1 MATYYIKPAA
11 NGGSDSNN
19 GLTPSTAWATLGK
32 ALSASPG
39 LSAGDIVYLAPGT
52 YRESL
57 SANLEYL
64 GNSGTEGNSIQ
75 IKGDP
80 RALQSWGN
88 ITPGIVRW
96 TVFPTDNTNP
106 VTGWKILLANSKNY
120 VKWESIYFDTWTS
133 GYAITLN
140 LCRGW
145 SFTKCCFNSV
155 QLNNQIF
162 QLSNAAGVPYDFT
175 LDQCVLYGMQC
186 FTVTHERHTSVYDVN
201 INIKDCLFLGNP
213 QTGQAIVFT
222 PSGTGSDGNGIK
234 IYNSYFAGFNS
245 QSIYISSTNTTHNSI
260 VKNCIIVNG
269 NIYGAVTGAVVQTYN
284 RLIGTAL
291 QNTASSGTSISAGT
305 SGLSLGYERI
315 NNLFA
320 HDIYSS
326 YFNSPLINS
335 GELLNAPTT
344 DLYSNPWTGANPDVG
359 PIAYRPISNPQ
370 FVASDSV
377 VNIRQN
383 TTSRTEF
390 INLNSVGYKFNT
402 ASLVASYIK
411 LGGTRTSIPLVTQT
425 VTGAWTSGG
434 FVEIDPINMPG
445 LYRFDIPDTVFASS
459 ASAIQIINTANS
471 DKATI
476 TYKFTQEY
484 KIDLTQA
491 VPEINVPNTIGDALN
506 AARAGTF
513 GGMTIGNNELSYYSP
528 TNAIIKTF
536 TVDSNTYIRSKKE
549 KNFIPYDGLK
559 LYLDAGKGISYSGTG
574 SNWVDISGNYNNG
587 LLINGPTYNS
597 ANEGTIVFD
606 GTNDYIS
613 FNSQPLSPTAFT
625 VIVNVKFSS
634 FTTQGASRRLV
645 AINGTGYTG
654 NTFSLFV
661 SSTGQIGYILGNG
674 TGNLEDYSNAVGVPV
689 LELNKWYHV
698 CLTFN
703 GSQKKIYIGGNLYS
717 TYISPTTFSNPLN
730 NKLLIG
736 SYNGSIGLLQ
746 GSIGTVHIYNRALSD
761 TEVMANY
768 AIYSNRYV
776 LGIVQSGLLLHID
789 PNNLQSYPGSGIILY
804 NLVNTQYN
812 GVMSNGASFGTD
824 FTGGYIATDGTNDF
838 VKFPITRST
847 VPYTVFA
854 FARVLGN
861 GRLISDDS
869 NWIMGNYQG
878 SQNAYH
884 ANTWVMGPYA
894 AGPTGNGWRSHCV
907 TGDYTND
914 NWKVYANGVKLAE
927 NNNGSTGFTNIT
939 WGAWNS
945 GSEPC
950 AGNFGVFLIYDRVLT
965 DAEILQ
971 NHEAL
976 RGRYGL

>member
-1 MATYYIKPAA
+1 MAIYYIKPAA

-19 GLTPSTAWATLGK
+19 GLSSSTAWATLGK

-39 LSAGDIVYLAPGT
+39 LSAGDIVYIAPGT

-57 SANLEYL
+57 SAHLEYL
-64 GNSGTEGNSIQ
+64 GNSGTDNNPIT

-80 RALQSWGN
+80 RALQPWGN
-88 ITPGIVRW
+88 ISPGIVRW

-106 VTGWKILLANSKNY
+106 TTGWRILSANSKNY

-133 GYAITLN
+133 SYAITLN

-155 QLNNQIF
+155 QLNNQII
-162 QLSNAAGVPYDFT
+162 QLTNAAGIPYDFT

-186 FTVTHERHTSVYDVN
+186 LVATHERHTSTYDVN

-213 QTGQAIVFT
+213 STGQAIVFT
-222 PSGTGSDGNGIK
+222 PSGTGSDGNGVK

-260 VKNCIIVNG
+260 VKNCIIING
-269 NIYGAVTGAVVQTYN
+269 NIFGSVTGAVVQTYN
-284 RLIGTAL
+284 RLLGSSL
-291 QNTASSGTSISAGT
+291 QNTASSTTTISAGT

-326 YFNSPLINS
+326 YLNSPLINT
-335 GELLNAPTT
+335 GELLNSPTT
-344 DLYSNPWTGANPDVG
+344 DLYGNPWTGANPDVG
-359 PIAYRPISNPQ
+359 PIAYRPLSNPQ
-370 FVASDSV
+370 YIASDSV

-402 ASLVASYIK
+402 ATLIASYVK
-411 LGGTRTSIPLVTQT
+411 LGGTRTSIPLVNQT
-425 VTGAWTSGG
+425 VTGAWVSGG
-434 FVEIDPINMPG
+434 FVEIDPVNMPG
-445 LYRFDIPDTVFASS
+445 LYRFDIPDTVFSSS

-471 DKATI
+471 DKTTI

-491 VPEINVPNTIGDALN
+491 IPQINVPNTVGDALN

-513 GGMTIGNNELSYYSP
+513 GGMTIGNKELNYYSP

-559 LYLDAGKGISYSGTG
+559 LYLDAGKGLSYSGSG
-574 SNWVDISGNYNNG
+574 SNWVDLSGNYNNG
-587 LLINGPTYNS
+587 TLINGPTFNS
-597 ANEGTIVFD
+597 ANEGTIAFD

-613 FNSQPLSPTAFT
+613 FNTQPLSSTAFT
-625 VIVNVKFSS
+625 IILNFKVSS
-634 FTTQGASRRLV
+634 FTTDNGAYRRLI

-661 SSTGQIGYILGNG
+661 SNTGQIGYLLGNG
-674 TGNLEDYSNAVGVPV
+674 SGNLEDYTNTVGVPV

-703 GSQKKIYIGGNLYS
+703 GTQKKLYIGGNLIVTNTS
-717 TYISPTTFSNPLN
+717 STTFTNPLN
-730 NKLLIG
+730 NKLILG
-736 SYNGSIGLLQ
+736 SYNGSIGCLQ
-746 GSIGTVHIYNRALSD
+746 GSIGAVHIYDRALSD
-761 TEVMANY
+761 SEVLSNY
-768 AIYSNRYV
+768 AIYSNRYISGV
-776 LGIVQSGLLLHID
+776 VTSGLMLYID
-789 PNNLQSYPGSGIILY
+789 PNNLQSYPGSGTLLY
-804 NLVNTQYN
+804 NLVGTSYN
-812 GVMSNGASFGTD
+812 GIMSNGASFGTD
-824 FTGGYIATDGTNDF
+824 STGGYIATDGTNDF

-847 VPYTVFA
+847 VPYTVFV

-869 NWIMGNYQG
+869 NWLMGNYQG
-878 SQNAYH
+878 SQNVYH
-884 ANTWVMGPYA
+884 ANSWVLQSGG
-894 AGPTGNGWRSHCV
+894 GPTGNGWRSHCV
-907 TGDYTND
+907 TGDYASD

-927 NNNGSTGFTNIT
+927 NNQGTNGFTNIT

-950 AGNFGVFLIYDRVLT
+950 AGHFSVFLIYDRVLT
-965 DAEILQ
+965 DAEVLQ

-976 RGRYGL
+976 RGRYGI

>member
-1 MATYYIKPAA
+1 MATFYIKPSAS
-11 NGGSDSNN
+11 GGNDSNN
-19 GLTPSTAWATLGK
+19 GLSPSTAWATLGK

-39 LSAGDIVYLAPGT
+39 LSAGDIVYVAPGT

-64 GNSGTEGNSIQ
+64 GNSGTDVNPIQ

-80 RALQSWGN
+80 RALQAWGN

-106 VTGWKILLANSKNY
+106 VTGWKILSANSKNY

-133 GYAITLN
+133 SYAITLN

-162 QLSNAAGVPYDFT
+162 QLTNAAGVPYDFT

-186 FTVTHERHTSVYDVN
+186 FTVTHERHTSTYDVN
-201 INIKDCLFLGNP
+201 INIKDCIFLGNP

-222 PSGTGSDGNGIK
+222 ASGTGSDGNGIK

-284 RLIGTAL
+284 RLIGTSL
-291 QNTASSGTSISAGT
+291 QNTASSATSISAGT

-315 NNLFA
+315 NNLFT

-326 YFNSPLINS
+326 YLNSPLINS

-402 ASLVASYIK
+402 ATLVASYIK
-411 LGGTRTSIPLVTQT
+411 LGGTRTNIPLVTQT

-445 LYRFDIPDTVFASS
+445 LYRFDVPDTVFASA

-491 VPEINVPNTIGDALN
+491 VPEINVPNTVGDALN

-513 GGMTIGNNELSYYSP
+513 GGMTIGNKELNYYSP

-559 LYLDAGKGISYSGTG
+559 LYLDAGKGLSYSGTG
-574 SNWVDISGNYNNG
+574 SNWVDLSGNYNNG
-587 LLINGPTYNS
+587 FLTNGPTYNS

-613 FNSQPLSPTAFT
+613 FNSQPLSSTAFT
-625 VIVNVKFSS
+625 IILNFKISTFTNQGTKYRRLIAINQTGYAFDNPFAFFVNDTGKLGYLVGN
-634 FTTQGASRRLV
+634 GASNTEEMLT
-645 AINGTGYTG
+645 ITGGPT
-654 NTFSLFV
+654 
-661 SSTGQIGYILGNG
+661 
-674 TGNLEDYSNAVGVPV
+674 LEI
-689 LELNKWYHV
+689 NKWYHAA
-698 CLTFN
+698 LTFN
-703 GSQKKIYIGGNLYS
+703 GTQKKLYIGGNLVS
-717 TYISPTTFSNPLN
+717 TITNSTTFTNSLN
-730 NKLLIG
+730 NKLIIG
-736 SYNGSIGLLQ
+736 SRNGTDGCMQ
-746 GSIGTVHIYNRALSD
+746 GSIGTVHVYNRALSD
-761 TEVMANY
+761 AEVLSNY
-768 AIYSNRYV
+768 SIYSSRYV
-776 LGIVQSGLLLHID
+776 SGVVQSNLTLYVD
-789 PNNLQSYPGSGIILY
+789 PANNLSYTGGSTIY
-804 NLVNTQYN
+804 NLASSQYN
-812 GVMSNGASFGTD
+812 GSLLNGPIYSSEGQGSIF
-824 FTGGYIATDGTNDF
+824 FDGANDF
-838 VKFPITRST
+838 LSFYINLNIINE
-847 VPYTVFA
+847 YTVFV
-854 FARVLGN
+854 FYKR
-861 GRLISDDS
+861 ISGTRTVAGPN
-869 NWIMGNYQG
+869 NWLMGNYG
-878 SQNAYH
+878 GADIAYF
-884 ANTWVMGPYA
+884 AE
-894 AGPTGNGWRSHCV
+894 GWI
-907 TGDYTND
+907 
-914 NWKVYANGVKLAE
+914 A
-927 NNNGSTGFTNIT
+927 
-939 WGAWNS
+939 NS
-945 GSEPC
+945 GSDNGQWRSYAATRNTVTDYYELYKNGVLAAANN
-950 AGNFGVFLIYDRVLT
+950 AGSSGPTQLNVGGWNPGSELSSMYLGPLLVYNRVLT
-965 DAEILQ
+965 ANEIASLHD
-971 NHEAL
+971 NF
-976 RGRYGL
+976 RGRYGI

>member
-19 GLTPSTAWATLGK
+19 GLTPSTAWATVAK
-32 ALSASPG
+32 ALGASGISSGDTVYVAPGVYSNLIDVQMVSATVPTYIIGDPKSLQFPGISPG
-39 LSAGDIVYLAPGT
+39 QVICTNYNTALNGAGFSNHVVA
-52 YRESL
+52 
-57 SANLEYL
+57 A
-64 GNSGTEGNSIQ
+64 
-75 IKGDP
+75 
-80 RALQSWGN
+80 
-88 ITPGIVRW
+88 V
-96 TVFPTDNTNP
+96 
-106 VTGWKILLANSKNY
+106 SKNFLHWSNINF
-120 VKWESIYFDTWTS
+120 KFN
-133 GYAITLN
+133 GYGVSTTTVQN
-140 LCRGW
+140 W
-145 SFTKCCFNSV
+145 SFTKCTFSSRFSTSAIFGMSSPASTAMS
-155 QLNNQIF
+155 LTINQCIF
-162 QLSNAAGVPYDFT
+162 HGGGISLGGGGVPDTTSIRNSIFR
-175 LDQCVLYGMQC
+175 QCGVGITQVSC
-186 FTVTHERHTSVYDVN
+186 QTAVFN
-201 INIKDCLFLGNP
+201 CLFFCSSFAINQGSQNASFPATITNSLCANSSVDLIGTTTGWLIESYNRLLG
-213 QTGQAIVFT
+213 TT
-222 PSGTGSDGNGIK
+222 PRSNVAVGTGSVTEGDIGVDIGE
-234 IYNSYFAGFNS
+234 SLLQGLP
-245 QSIYISSTNTTHNSI
+245 
-260 VKNCIIVNG
+260 
-269 NIYGAVTGAVVQTYN
+269 NIAQ
-284 RLIGTAL
+284 L
-291 QNTASSGTSISAGT
+291 TSF
-305 SGLSLGYERI
+305 L
-315 NNLFA
+315 
-320 HDIYSS
+320 
-326 YFNSPLINS
+326 NSPNANFGTLT
-335 GELLNAPTT
+335 GAPTT
-344 DLYSNPWTGANPDVG
+344 DIYGNPWTGANPDAG
-359 PIAYRPISNPQ
+359 AGTYKQLSNPQ
-370 FVASDSV
+370 YVASDSV

-425 VTGAWTSGG
+425 VTGTWTSGG

-513 GGMTIGNNELSYYSP
+513 GGMSIGNNELSYYSP

-559 LYLDAGKGISYSGTG
+559 LYLDAGKGLSYSGTG

-661 SSTGQIGYILGNG
+661 SNTGQIGYILGNG

-703 GSQKKIYIGGNLYS
+703 GSQKKIYIGGNLCS
-717 TYISPTTFSNPLN
+717 TYISPITFTNPLN
-730 NKLLIG
+730 NKLMIG

-746 GSIGTVHIYNRALSD
+746 GSIGTVHVYNRALSD

-776 LGIVQSGLLLHID
+776 LGIVQSGLLLHVD

-838 VKFPITRST
+838 VKFPITRYT
-847 VPYTVFA
+847 VPYTVFV
-854 FARVLGN
+854 FARILSN

-869 NWIMGNYQG
+869 NWIMGNWSS

-884 ANTWVMGPYA
+884 PHNFVWNNGGPS
-894 AGPTGNGWRSHCV
+894 GNGWRSHCV

-927 NNNGSTGFTNIT
+927 NNIGYYGFTNIT